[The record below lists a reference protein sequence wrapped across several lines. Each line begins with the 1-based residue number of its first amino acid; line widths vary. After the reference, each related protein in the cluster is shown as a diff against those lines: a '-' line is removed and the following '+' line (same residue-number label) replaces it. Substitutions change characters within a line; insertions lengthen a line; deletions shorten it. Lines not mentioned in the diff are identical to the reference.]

1 MATQHPPHIPA
12 SSAPQMAQHHPSASG
27 MPLQMHYQPAAHPQA
42 QQQQMMPQ
50 LGDQQMQPQLHYQQ
64 IQKQQLSAFWAQQQQ
79 EMEQV
84 NDFKTHQLPLAR
96 IKKIMKSDEDVK
108 MIAAEAPVL
117 FSKACEM
124 FILELTLRSWIH
136 TEENKR
142 RTLQRNDIAGAI
154 TRGDIFDFLV
164 DIVPRD
170 ELKEE
175 DLGVPWSGVAG
186 GDPVQYGGMFYPTMP
201 GQQMHHPM
209 GAPEMMVGQPAIPPN
224 PQMMYQPP
232 QPGFAPEQQQQMQ

>member
-1 MATQHPPHIPA
+1 MDHDDAKMQ
-12 SSAPQMAQHHPSASG
+12 
-27 MPLQMHYQPAAHPQA
+27 
-42 QQQQMMPQ
+42 
-50 LGDQQMQPQLHYQQ
+50 QPQLHYQQ
-64 IQKQQLSAFWAQQQQ
+64 VQKQQLAEFWGQQMMEMQQ
-79 EMEQV
+79 V
-84 NDFKTHQLPLAR
+84 TDFKTHHLPLAR

-154 TRGDIFDFLV
+154 SRGDIFDFLV

-186 GDPVQYGGMFYPTMP
+186 EPVQYGGLYYPTMP
-201 GQQMHHPM
+201 GQQMHHAM
-209 GAPEMMVGQPAIPPN
+209 GAPEMMVGQPVTGIPP
-224 PQMMYQPP
+224 MYQPP
-232 QPGFAPEQQQQMQ
+232 QASFPPEQQQQP

>member
-1 MATQHPPHIPA
+1 MDHDD
-12 SSAPQMAQHHPSASG
+12 G
-27 MPLQMHYQPAAHPQA
+27 K
-42 QQQQMMPQ
+42 
-50 LGDQQMQPQLHYQQ
+50 MQPQLHYQQ
-64 IQKQQLSAFWAQQQQ
+64 VQKQQLSEFWGQQRQ

-84 NDFKTHQLPLAR
+84 NDFKTHHLPLAR

-175 DLGVPWSGVAG
+175 DLGVPWSGVT
-186 GDPVQYGGMFYPTMP
+186 GDPVQYGGMYYPAMP

-209 GAPEMMVGQPAIPPN
+209 GAPEMMVGQPAISPN
-224 PQMMYQPP
+224 AQMMYQPP
-232 QPGFAPEQQQQMQ
+232 QAGFAPEQQQQMQQQQQQQQMQ